1 MRLALVGYGRMGR
14 TIAALAAARGHEI
27 ALVVDEAENS
37 AGAALAPGRLKG
49 IDAALEFTTPASAPI
64 NLVRLAE
71 AGVPTVCGTTGW
83 DGDLPRVARSV
94 RERRG
99 ALVHAT
105 NFSVGVHLFL
115 RTARELARRFATH
128 PAFDAFIIEEH
139 HQKKLDAPSG
149 TALTLQA
156 AVSQVDPSRRFP
168 ITSVRA
174 GSIPGN
180 HTLTYDGPYES
191 VTLAHMARSR
201 DGFAAGALLAAEWL
215 PGRSGVFTFEDVL
228 FGEDR

>member
-14 TIAALAAARGHEI
+14 TIAALAGARGHQVV
-27 ALVVDEAENS
+27 LVVDEAENP
-37 AGAALAPGRLKG
+37 AGQALVPERLRG
-49 IDAALEFTTPASAPI
+49 VEVALEFTTPASAPT
-64 NLVRLAE
+64 NLIRLAE

-83 DGDLPRVARSV
+83 NGDLPRVAGAV
-94 RERRG
+94 RERHG
-99 ALVHAT
+99 ALVHAA

-115 RTARELARRFATH
+115 RTARELARRFAAH
-128 PAFDAFIIEEH
+128 PEFDAFILEEH
-139 HQKKLDAPSG
+139 HARKPDAPSG

-156 AVSQVDPSRRFP
+156 TAAGADPARRFP

-180 HTLTYDGPYES
+180 HTLTYDGPHES
-191 VTLAHMARSR
+191 VALAHEARSR
-201 DGFAAGALLAAEWL
+201 EGFAAGALLAAEWL
-215 PGRSGVFTFEDVL
+215 PGHTGVFTFEDVL

>member
-27 ALVVDEAENS
+27 ALAVDEAENP
-37 AGAALAPGRLKG
+37 AGRALAPERLRG
-49 IDAALEFTTPASAPI
+49 IEAALEFTTPASAPT

-83 DGDLPRVARSV
+83 DGELARVV
-94 RERRG
+94 GVIRERHA

-115 RTARELARRFATH
+115 RTARELARRFAAH
-128 PAFDAFIIEEH
+128 PEFDAFILEEH
-139 HQKKLDAPSG
+139 HAGKLDAPSG
-149 TALTLQA
+149 TALTLQTTA
-156 AVSQVDPSRRFP
+156 AGADPARRFP

-180 HTLTYDGPYES
+180 HTLTYDGPHES
-191 VTLAHMARSR
+191 VALAHTARSR
-201 DGFAAGALLAAEWL
+201 EGFAAGALLAAEWL
-215 PGRSGVFTFEDVL
+215 PGHSGVFTFEDVL